1 MRFSVC
7 AKFCRV
13 ADNVQRTEFNQK
25 GTVFVEAAIATPILA
40 LLFAGVIQFG
50 FAFGVLSSLR
60 NASAVGARAAVL
72 GTNPTN
78 QQVCD
83 AAKSSISGIIDV
95 AQLACETSPA
105 VLPVPG
111 TTPVTITLSYP
122 MRMFSAN
129 SLFGTDEVLSLT
141 AHTTMQ

>member
-60 NASAVGARAAVL
+60 NVAV
-72 GTNPTN
+72 
-78 QQVCD
+78 
-83 AAKSSISGIIDV
+83 
-95 AQLACETSPA
+95 
-105 VLPVPG
+105 
-111 TTPVTITLSYP
+111 
-122 MRMFSAN
+122 
-129 SLFGTDEVLSLT
+129 
-141 AHTTMQ
+141 